1 MRTKTNEKKRYSLR
15 TPRKVALD
23 PENINLQKEKGE
35 GSDSKEPAEF
45 AAMSP
50 IQAVKKTKR
59 KGKPVKS
66 ATREEMEEFQQEQP
80 QQQQQ
85 NTTPRKVL
93 RNQTA
98 FPEIIPIS
106 STTAQSTPV
115 PDRDILQSP
124 VISQQKQQPIQ
135 SLVEDPQGN
144 ITGKISK
151 LCLPPSSASTSI
163 EVKQQTISSKAPDH
177 VSACTKTVFE
187 KPISQSKPS
196 ATSLSTKD
204 NTKDVPVYTALEH
217 ATQCR
222 LDKSCTF
229 QKCSI
234 AKQFLLH
241 FSGCTL
247 KKDDCTI
254 CKAMDIMVC
263 KHAEKCERTLDKC
276 CPIPNCDYVRKLM
289 MGEWLKFRNNHHEIV
304 TRAFSGLIHA
314 RKCRDSN
321 CDSVLCKNI
330 KAVLLHTQNCNKKED
345 CKTRKFVVQLC
356 EYHQDTCENENC
368 FVEFCVE
375 NRRIRSEESARKV
388 IANLKYHFIIFLLDK
403 ILYVFFVSFF
413 AALLAFFLRTS
424 ISSES
429 AHCYYFKGRK

>member
-15 TPRKVALD
+15 TPRKTAID
-23 PENINLQKEKGE
+23 SENINSQKLMKGE
-35 GSDSKEPAEF
+35 GSDRKEPAVN
-45 AAMSP
+45 AMSP
-50 IQAVKKTKR
+50 IQTVKKTKR

-66 ATREEMEEFQQEQP
+66 ATREEMEGFQLEQS
-80 QQQQQ
+80 QQQQI
-85 NTTPRKVL
+85 TTPRKVL
-93 RNQTA
+93 NQTA

-115 PDRDILQSP
+115 PARDLQSP
-124 VISQQKQQPIQ
+124 VIAHQQQSTRS
-135 SLVEDPQGN
+135 SLVEDSKGN
-144 ITGKISK
+144 LTGKISK
-151 LCLPPSSASTSI
+151 LCLPTSSLSTAT
-163 EVKQQTISSKAPDH
+163 EVKQATTLSTAHAAAS
-177 VSACTKTVFE
+177 TKTIAE
-187 KPISQSKPS
+187 KKPTSQKSS
-196 ATSLSTKD
+196 TVTSVKD
-204 NTKDVPVYTALEH
+204 AAKDVPVYTALEH

-222 LDKSCTF
+222 LDKSCTV

-263 KHAEKCERTLDKC
+263 KHAEKCERTLDKS

-330 KAVLLHTQNCNKKED
+330 KAVLLHTQNCSKKED

-388 IANLKYHFIIFLLDK
+388 ITSLKVNFFIN
-403 ILYVFFVSFF
+403 ILF
-413 AALLAFFLRTS
+413 
-424 ISSES
+424 
-429 AHCYYFKGRK
+429 

>member
-1 MRTKTNEKKRYSLR
+1 MRTKSNEKKRYSLR
-15 TPRKVALD
+15 TPRKAAIDL
-23 PENINLQKEKGE
+23 ENVTSLQKVKGE
-35 GSDSKEPAEF
+35 VVARKEPAVF
-45 AAMSP
+45 TTMSSP
-50 IQAVKKTKR
+50 IQTIKKTKR

-66 ATREEMEEFQQEQP
+66 ATREEMEGLQQH
-80 QQQQQ
+80 QQ
-85 NTTPRKVL
+85 NNTPRKVL
-93 RNQTA
+93 NNQTD
-98 FPEIIPIS
+98 FPEITPIS

-115 PDRDILQSP
+115 PTKDLLQSP
-124 VISQQKQQPIQ
+124 VIVKKKPDQ

-144 ITGKISK
+144 LSGKISK
-151 LCLPPSSASTSI
+151 LSLPQSSSSTFI
-163 EVKQQTISSKAPDH
+163 EVKQITTLSTAPTQ
-177 VSACTKTVFE
+177 VTSTTKTLVE
-187 KPISQSKPS
+187 KKPINQCKPS
-196 ATSLSTKD
+196 ATSLSAKD
-204 NTKDVPVYTALEH
+204 TAKDIPVYTALEH

-222 LDKSCTF
+222 LDKSCPF

-263 KHAEKCERTLDKC
+263 KHAEKCERTLDKY

-330 KAVLLHTQNCNKKED
+330 KAVLIHTQNCNKKED

-388 IANLKYHFIIFLLDK
+388 NQNHLNTLSYGYLIGGK
-403 ILYVFFVSFF
+403 S
-413 AALLAFFLRTS
+413 
-424 ISSES
+424 
-429 AHCYYFKGRK
+429 